1 MLELLPG
8 STPSAV
14 VVFREVLEAA
24 LVVGIVMAATR
35 GIRGRGAWILAG
47 IGSGVIG
54 ACLVALFA
62 EAIRSA
68 ASGMG
73 SELFNAIVLFLAVL
87 MLGWHCVWMS
97 RHGREIAQQMTAVGR
112 AVAEGARPLYALSFV
127 IALAVL
133 REGSEIVL
141 FLYGFAAGGQV
152 SLPALALGSA
162 IGLGGGIALGLAIYL
177 GLLRVP
183 MRHLFAVT
191 TWMIILLAAGMAAQG
206 AAFLVQADLLP
217 ALGKGIWDT
226 SKILSEKQLV
236 GQILHVLVGYDSRPS
251 GIQIVFYLVT
261 IGIIGF
267 LTWRL
272 KSPAAPAGSAPRP
285 A

>member
-1 MLELLPG
+1 MFDLLPQ

-24 LVVGIVMAATR
+24 LVVGIVMAATK
-35 GIRGRGAWILAG
+35 GIRGRGGWVLAG
-47 IGSGVIG
+47 IGGGVVG

-62 EAIRSA
+62 EAIRDA

-73 SELFNAIVLFLAVL
+73 SELFNAIVLFLAVG
-87 MLGWHCVWMS
+87 MLGWHCAWMS
-97 RHGREIAQQMTAVGR
+97 RHGREIAQHMAAVGQ
-112 AVAEGARPLYALSFV
+112 AVAQGSRPLYALAIV
-127 IALAVL
+127 IGLAVL
-133 REGSEIVL
+133 REGSEVVL

-152 SLPALALGSA
+152 SIAALALGSA
-162 IGLGGGIALGLAIYL
+162 IGLGGGAFLGLAIYL

-191 TWMIILLAAGMAAQG
+191 TWMIILLAAGMASQG

-217 ALGKGIWDT
+217 ALGKGLWDT
-226 SKILSEKQLV
+226 SGILSEKQIV

-251 GIQIVFYLVT
+251 GIQLVFYLAT
-261 IGIIGF
+261 IAAIGL
-267 LTWRL
+267 LTWRM
-272 KSPAAPAGSAPRP
+272 KSPAAPVNP
-285 A
+285 ATTAA